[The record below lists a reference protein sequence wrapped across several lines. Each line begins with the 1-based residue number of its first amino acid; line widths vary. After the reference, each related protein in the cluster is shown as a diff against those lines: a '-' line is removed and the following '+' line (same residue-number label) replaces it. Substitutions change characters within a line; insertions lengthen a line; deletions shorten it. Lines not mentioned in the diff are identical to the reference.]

1 MIRLCLRFRNDYLV
15 HVMLVDR
22 RVKNVP
28 SKNATGSH
36 DNYEIPFDKGKCILV
51 QEKASTI
58 HRITERYFDEIKTIL
73 PVDFNLE
80 ILQRNLFYCIPPPSE
95 CPIFI
100 SIVKLTNGEDVFN
113 TAEGRIS
120 IPFSLLNQRAGL
132 KCYAKVNI
140 LLYTACW
147 MFIWYEFMCI

>member
-1 MIRLCLRFRNDYLV
+1 MILLRLRFRNDYLV

-28 SKNATGSH
+28 SEKATGSRG
-36 DNYEIPFDKGKCILV
+36 NYEIPFDKAKCILV

-80 ILQRNLFYCIPPPSE
+80 ILQRNLFYCIPPPRN
-95 CPIFI
+95 
-100 SIVKLTNGEDVFN
+100 VL
-113 TAEGRIS
+113 
-120 IPFSLLNQRAGL
+120 FS
-132 KCYAKVNI
+132 
-140 LLYTACW
+140 
-147 MFIWYEFMCI
+147 